1 MQKLF
6 LLGLGAIGKSFL
18 KKIVE
23 LDFFGA
29 NNIYCIDAS
38 SEEFHTFVSFG
49 LPAEHFCCDTVNEEN
64 YQGYLSKIKPRDYL
78 FDFATNIKNLEIIE
92 YVLEKGI
99 HYLSLA
105 DSGWNHDSSFRSIH
119 QHFLEYKQLKNK
131 YYNQKGP
138 TVLVEFGMNPGMVS
152 IFAKKCLEEIVENDC
167 GYYVK
172 HNRKKLQECINQNEW
187 GRLAKSLQVEY
198 ITEVDN
204 DDQIFEINRETGTIY
219 SPWCP
224 EAFRVESLSAP
235 EISFGNKKLFYQ
247 FDRVSDCDF
256 DDYYVA
262 LAKPAIECEE
272 SFFSPQHMANG
283 YLTSHEEVFT
293 LNDFFS
299 FGKFKVT
306 TAFVYASCTEARN
319 SVIANKKEQFPK
331 YKLLNRDSLIGG
343 GESVGIIIQGKRFST
358 RYFGNYLN
366 SPDLDETATV
376 RQVSASAVAAF
387 QYMIAH
393 SNEGLLFPEDIESNE
408 ILDLARPYL
417 QDYISCECPSIKL
430 NYGK

>member
-6 LLGLGAIGKSFL
+6 LIGLGAIGKSFL

-23 LDFFGA
+23 LDFFDT
-29 NNIYCIDAS
+29 NNVYCIDAS
-38 SEEFHTFVSFG
+38 SEELHSFVNLGF
-49 LPAEHFCCDTVNEEN
+49 PANHFYCYNIKEEN
-64 YQGYLSKIKPRDYL
+64 YQEYLKIIRPLDYL

-92 YVLEKGI
+92 YALEKGI
-99 HYLSLA
+99 YYLSLA
-105 DSGWNHDSSFRSIH
+105 DSGWDQDSSFNSIH
-119 QHFLEYKQLKNK
+119 QHFIEYKHLKTKYCNK
-131 YYNQKGP
+131 KGP

-152 IFAKKCLEEIVENDC
+152 TFAKKCLTEIVENDC
-167 GYYVK
+167 GFYVR
-172 HNRKKLQECINQNEW
+172 HNRKKLQEFINQNEW
-187 GRLAKSLQVEY
+187 GRLAKSLRVEY

-204 DDQIFEINRETGTIY
+204 DDQLFDINRESGTIY

-272 SFFSPQHMANG
+272 TFFSPQHMANG

-299 FGKFKVT
+299 FGKYKVT
-306 TAFVYASCTEARN
+306 TSFLYSTCIEARN
-319 SVIANKKEQFPK
+319 SIIENKKEQHPK
-331 YKLLNRDSLIGG
+331 YKLLDRDSLICG

-366 SPDLDETATV
+366 SLDFDETATV

-387 QYMIAH
+387 QYMCVH
-393 SNEGLLFPEDIESNE
+393 PNEGLMFPEEVESNE
-408 ILDLARPYL
+408 ILELARPYL
-417 QDYISCECPSIKL
+417 QGYISCQCPSVEL
-430 NYGK
+430 NY